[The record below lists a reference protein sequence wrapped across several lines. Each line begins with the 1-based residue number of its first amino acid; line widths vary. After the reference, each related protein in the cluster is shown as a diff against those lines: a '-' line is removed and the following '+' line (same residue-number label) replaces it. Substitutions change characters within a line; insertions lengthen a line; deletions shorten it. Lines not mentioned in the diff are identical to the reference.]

1 MGVSR
6 DTRLDREMIATACFI
21 IFAIFF
27 ILLSEIKCIISKM
40 AMCNGALDNAL
51 LIIFT
56 LIVVDNGRAAWYLI
70 EYWRNK
76 GFIMSINRQNNVFN
90 RDFGD
95 L

>member
-1 MGVSR
+1 
-6 DTRLDREMIATACFI
+6 
-21 IFAIFF
+21 
-27 ILLSEIKCIISKM
+27 M

>member
-1 MGVSR
+1 
-6 DTRLDREMIATACFI
+6 
-21 IFAIFF
+21 
-27 ILLSEIKCIISKM
+27 
-40 AMCNGALDNAL
+40 MCNGALDNAL